1 MPTGICSSAQS
12 AIDAMRSVLLFGY
25 GNPSRGDDALGP
37 AFIERIE
44 ALQGAHPE
52 WPKVD
57 VLTDFQI
64 QVEHALDL
72 KGRDFVILADASVSA
87 EPPFSFERVAPGG
100 DAAYSTHIML
110 PQTLLAV
117 YHTVTAQAPPPVYLL
132 GIRGEHFELGEPLS
146 AAAAANLESA
156 VAFAVEL
163 LEKCNPEQR
172 SEQGLKPPMNAD

>member
-1 MPTGICSSAQS
+1 MMG
-12 AIDAMRSVLLFGY
+12 SVLLFGY

-44 ALQGAHPE
+44 ALQSAHPQ
-52 WPKVD
+52 WPQID
-57 VLTDFQI
+57 FLTDFQI

-72 KGRDFVILADASVSA
+72 KGREFVILVDASVSA
-87 EPPFSFERVAPGG
+87 KPPFSFERIAPGG

-117 YHTVTAQAPPPVYLL
+117 YQTVTGEALPPVYLL

-146 AAAAANLESA
+146 AGASANLQSA
-156 VAFAVEL
+156 VEFAVEL
-163 LEKCNPEQR
+163 LEKRDPEQR
-172 SEQGLKPPMNAD
+172 TR